1 MSLTPSRTRAET
13 RLPGLLELSVGGH
26 LASYPYFFT
35 NLVWGVI
42 LSLTLSNDIRRD
54 NLSTHI
60 LAVAIAQ
67 GIFSLMLAAAYQVN
81 KARKNPISPRLF
93 LLVFLGAGAIRGAI
107 LQFLLGQLQLTT
119 TFNYEYRVYT
129 GITSV
134 GLSAWFWAIL
144 FGVVYEW
151 RRQASRLATERN
163 YLEKL
168 QTEVDS
174 VVTSATDLEI
184 DAFRTYLLAN
194 LSFAGKADAAAL
206 RNELTR
212 VINEVIRPVVD
223 QMLLRRTAVSPPDS
237 TDAEERVNPR
247 NVIENISAK
256 RSFQPLIQ
264 VLPATP
270 AAIAGA
276 FVLFGYRNGLAAM
289 MAFMLGWPILL
300 LLAKY
305 SFGVWLDRLPAAPR
319 AILLPFAVLLTGL
332 PISYFMAVTPQVNGS
347 QWVWLEFSIY
357 ALVTGMVL
365 AVWFAYLTELA
376 RVYRVRDQFIHHIH
390 WKVAEV
396 NSRRWH
402 QQLHFARRV
411 HGSLQSEVAAMAIR
425 LDKELA
431 KPSSRA
437 TSIGDL
443 QTTLEQKVQ
452 QVFEAPEVGLNPTDV
467 LTEISETWAGICDIS
482 VSLTPTDAE
491 QLMRDPIAV
500 ETALEV
506 IREAVSN
513 AIRHGSAKRV
523 AVSVSMPDETIVR
536 VEVTNDGVPL
546 EAKPEAT
553 RGGTGSKHLEE
564 CSVEYQLT
572 QSRGQ
577 TRLLADLPF
586 RG

>member
-482 VSLTPTDAE
+482 VILTPTDAE

-546 EAKPEAT
+546 EANPVAT

-564 CSVEYQLT
+564 CSMEYQLT
-572 QSRGQ
+572 QSKGQ

>member
-1 MSLTPSRTRAET
+1 LSLTPSRTRAET

-482 VSLTPTDAE
+482 VILTPTDAE

-536 VEVTNDGVPL
+536 VEVNNDGVPL
-546 EAKPEAT
+546 ETKPDAT

-564 CSVEYQLT
+564 CSMEYQLT
-572 QSRGQ
+572 QSKGE

>member
-482 VSLTPTDAE
+482 VILTPTDAE

-536 VEVTNDGVPL
+536 VEVNNDGVPL
-546 EAKPEAT
+546 ETKPDAT

-564 CSVEYQLT
+564 CSMEYQLT
-572 QSRGQ
+572 QSKGE